1 MADRVPD
8 LYLCSQSPRRRELLS
23 QMEVTYLLLD
33 VEIDETPIHEES
45 PQEYVARLAKEK
57 AFKGWQCSSRLLNI
71 PVLGAD
77 TTVVCNGEIMGKPL
91 NEAQGLHMLT
101 LQSGSL
107 MQVFSAICLV
117 NGKTLVQEMS
127 QSSVLFRPLSSKEIK
142 AYWSSGEPVDKAG
155 GWAIQG
161 KGAIF
166 IKKLEGSYS
175 GVMGLPIY
183 ETGECLKRFGIDC
196 ISGWTP

>member
-1 MADRVPD
+1 MADILPD

-23 QMEVTYLLLD
+23 QMEVTYSLLS
-33 VEIDETPIHEES
+33 VEIDETPISAES
-45 PQEYVARLAKEK
+45 PQEYVSRLAKEK
-57 AFKGWQCSSRLLNI
+57 ALKGWQCSSRLLNI

-77 TTVVCNGEIMGKPL
+77 TTVVCDGEIMGKPIS
-91 NEAQGLHMLT
+91 EEQGLHMLAV
-101 LQSGSL
+101 QSGSL
-107 MQVFSAICLV
+107 MQVFTAICV
-117 NGKTLVQEMS
+117 VCDETLVQAMS
-127 QSSVLFRPLSSKEIK
+127 HSSVLFRSLSPKEIN
-142 AYWSSGEPVDKAG
+142 AYWLSGEPLDKAG

-183 ETGECLKRFGIDC
+183 ETSGCLKRFGIDC
-196 ISGWTP
+196 ISR